1 MLVVPP
7 LEKGPLEIVVTIIDR
22 GGNLAAARLKMEVK

>member
-1 MLVVPP
+1 VRAEHAPYM
-7 LEKGPLEIVVTIIDR
+7 LEIVVTIIDR